1 MTRGLDGRRWLLLL
15 GMGLILLVVVGLLFY
30 GRLAGLDALP
40 AVTGLASY
48 GITARQALAPAAEL
62 AVQWQADA
70 RLAVASCY
78 RPAVGRQPEDEIE
91 WAFQFFSPA
100 TQRLALITVTSGEAR
115 VVRESLSPY
124 MMPTFST
131 DQWPVD
137 SDQALQ
143 VWWDRGGGTVLQQR
157 PDADLAMELRMSD
170 EGGEYPIWVVVGL
183 VGGADNVFVVRV
195 NATEGVV
202 VGPR

>member
-1 MTRGLDGRRWLLLL
+1 MLL

-30 GRLAGLDALP
+30 GRLAGPDGLP

-48 GITARQALAPAAEL
+48 GVTARQALAPAAEL
-62 AVQWQADA
+62 AVQWQEDA
-70 RLAVASCY
+70 QLIVASCY

-100 TQRLALITVTSGEAR
+100 TQRLALITVAGGAAR
-115 VVRESLSPY
+115 MVRESLSPY
-124 MMPTFST
+124 AMPTFST
-131 DQWPVD
+131 EQWPVD

-143 VWWDRGGGTVLQQR
+143 VWWDRGGRTVLEQR

-170 EGGEYPIWVVVGL
+170 EGGEYPIWVVAGL
-183 VGGADNVFVVRV
+183 FEGAENVFIVRV
-195 NATEGVV
+195 NATNGAVV
-202 VGPR
+202 EP